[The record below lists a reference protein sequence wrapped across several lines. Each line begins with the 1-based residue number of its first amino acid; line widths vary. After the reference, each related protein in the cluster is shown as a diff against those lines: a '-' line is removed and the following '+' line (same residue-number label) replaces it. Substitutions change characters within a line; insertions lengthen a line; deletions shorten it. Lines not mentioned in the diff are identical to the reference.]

1 MGVKE
6 RSQRHL
12 CPPGT
17 QLREFRCCNIWEFY
31 PFTSLN
37 RTNGV
42 LIVTSLIDPKVLER
56 AKSGCADSLWYKDH
70 GEEEIRS
77 VIHRT
82 LNGEHV
88 FPDVTPKVELNWI
101 TSGDISPRQ
110 IEMLRLYIRGMSYS
124 EIAREMKCSTSGVRW
139 NFQEMIAR
147 AGYSCKEDL
156 IAAALESKLIVTTLK

>member
-42 LIVTSLIDPKVLER
+42 LIVTSLGFQILFEGLMKGQDQLAKKKSHHLDHMRLTEALGSVCRLQVEWFCPLLWSPASWPGLEI
-56 AKSGCADSLWYKDH
+56 H
-70 GEEEIRS
+70 GW
-77 VIHRT
+77 
-82 LNGEHV
+82 
-88 FPDVTPKVELNWI
+88 K
-101 TSGDISPRQ
+101 
-110 IEMLRLYIRGMSYS
+110 
-124 EIAREMKCSTSGVRW
+124 
-139 NFQEMIAR
+139 
-147 AGYSCKEDL
+147 
-156 IAAALESKLIVTTLK
+156 